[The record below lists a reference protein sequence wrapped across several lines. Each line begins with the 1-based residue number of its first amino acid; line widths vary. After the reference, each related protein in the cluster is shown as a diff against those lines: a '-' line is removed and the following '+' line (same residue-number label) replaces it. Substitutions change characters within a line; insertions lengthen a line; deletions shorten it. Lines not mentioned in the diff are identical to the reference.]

1 MSTSMDTLEDVVPRA
16 VAGDRAAL
24 ERVLVLIQPPIRRYC
39 SSRIGNL
46 DVAADDVVQDVCLA
60 LVTAIPKYRDMGKPF
75 MAFVYGIA
83 AHKPAVVLDGRTPR
97 GSVGRGR
104 SRAGRARRRT
114 PLPCAGPDEHPAPEV
129 QQDHPDASGV
139 GSDGTADRRSSGN
152 DRRCSTGRPAPGDE
166 HAARRTVEL
175 LATVG
180 PHSRLTPSGDRFR
193 DVCPNRRID

>member
-39 SSRIGNL
+39 ASRIGNL

-83 AHKPAVVLDGRTPR
+83 AHKLAD
-97 GSVGRGR
+97 
-104 SRAGRARRRT
+104 AGRRSALRQT
-114 PLPCAGPDEHPAPEV
+114 FSTAELPEEVSGEDGPEQVALSDELRSHAQALMNTLPPKYSKIILMRVVWGLTAPQTGEALGMTAGAVRVAQHRAMNMLRAEL
-129 QQDHPDASGV
+129 SNF
-139 GSDGTADRRSSGN
+139 SLL
-152 DRRCSTGRPAPGDE
+152 
-166 HAARRTVEL
+166 AART
-175 LATVG
+175 AA
-180 PHSRLTPSGDRFR
+180 
-193 DVCPNRRID
+193 